1 MIDNSRDRTIDSVL
15 RSLMKKKYTTK
26 KGDTPPFGYYFTEPE
41 GQREHKIDSPE
52 WESLDILTFIV
63 GDPSEDEGKKLV
75 LGREKKTMGTDEV
88 IKTLKFVGQMI
99 AINKVPSGDKKVKD
113 GDRDDLPPTLD
124 SGSCSIPIYDVDYSS
139 MMKVVRRN
147 KKELKLKCVGVGK
160 LRDLGYD
167 PESLKAMQLVV
178 MEVTEIG
185 EGGKSKSGKG
195 GKSKSGKGGKG
206 LQKDQERAKKRQKK
220 TKSAQDGAALPPI
233 PMEEIDACA
242 GHAEGGDLPLFDEGY
257 DASVYAQESVG
268 KTEDVTEEI

>member
-1 MIDNSRDRTIDSVL
+1 
-15 RSLMKKKYTTK
+15 
-26 KGDTPPFGYYFTEPE
+26 
-41 GQREHKIDSPE
+41 
-52 WESLDILTFIV
+52 
-63 GDPSEDEGKKLV
+63 
-75 LGREKKTMGTDEV
+75 
-88 IKTLKFVGQMI
+88 
-99 AINKVPSGDKKVKD
+99 
-113 GDRDDLPPTLD
+113 
-124 SGSCSIPIYDVDYSS
+124 
-139 MMKVVRRN
+139 MKVVRRN

-167 PESLKAMQLVV
+167 GESLKAMQLVV

-195 GKSKSGKGGKG
+195 GKG

-220 TKSAQDGAALPPI
+220 TTDQDGAALPPI

-257 DASVYAQESVG
+257 EASVHAQESVG